1 MLKKYGPLFILAGLI
16 VIMAIAS
23 PYFLT
28 ADNLETVAKQT
39 AVIGVLTIGE
49 LLVII
54 TGGIDLTVGAVL
66 AFSMVISALML
77 KAGVPLVVCI
87 LAALAIGAAVGY
99 LNGFIVT
106 KMKLPP
112 FIATLGMT
120 GVLRGAALIITDGLP
135 VSSLPESINWF
146 GNGTVLFISV
156 PILILAVLAII
167 FQIVLSKTIFGRQIY
182 ALGSNTEATRLAGIN
197 VGSRT
202 RCIYLLSGMLAA
214 VAGILLMGRLSA
226 AQLTAATGYESNAIA
241 ASVIGGASMLGG
253 VGTVWGA
260 IVGAFIMSIL
270 TNGFTLLHVNTFFQ
284 QSAIGFILI
293 MAVYLDILQRSS
305 GSPFK
310 RLHLVPRKEKISKSE
325 HL

>member
-226 AQLTAATGYESNAIA
+226 GQPTAATGYESNAIA